1 MTFQLSEGKLCTI
14 SQIFRH
20 MISASS
26 DNGTDIDIAPYSVRS
41 ILSIVHRLKIIS
53 CIQHDHRHHISL
65 HDDHL
70 DQVLDAQRLGWQSC
84 RRAESSALRRHS
96 GFLSFLSILLRSFL
110 LFYINLV
117 LLRFLSFYINLVLPR
132 FVIFLFC
139 SFFYIFSFAQF
150 FIIWYQVSFAW
161 VFISI

>member
-96 GFLSFLSILLRSFL
+96 GFFIVFINFAQVFFIVLYQSSFAQVFIIL
-110 LFYINLV
+110 YQ
-117 LLRFLSFYINLVLPR
+117 
-132 FVIFLFC
+132 
-139 SFFYIFSFAQF
+139 FSFAQVCYIF
-150 FIIWYQVSFAW
+150 VLFIFLYF
-161 VFISI
+161 